1 MTPEQ
6 YKRSSKVAY
15 PMVMITCAMVNLT
28 LLAAMSMKGALAN
41 LITQVAIITV
51 AMIIATIAFIKLKH
65 TKKGMIIIAGMGT
78 IMYFTVR
85 SMNNTRIRE
94 THLFLLHKNS

>member
-28 LLAAMSMKGALAN
+28 LLAAMSMKGALVN
-41 LITQVAIITV
+41 LITQVAICS
-51 AMIIATIAFIKLKH
+51 
-65 TKKGMIIIAGMGT
+65 
-78 IMYFTVR
+78 YD
-85 SMNNTRIRE
+85 
-94 THLFLLHKNS
+94 NSYYSIYQA

>member
-15 PMVMITCAMVNLT
+15 SMVMITCGMVNIT

-41 LITQVAIITV
+41 LIIQVAIITV

-65 TKKGMIIIAGMGT
+65 TKKGMIIIAGMGAM
-78 IMYFTVR
+78 MYFTVCILNNN
-85 SMNNTRIRE
+85 NNTYIYMDL
-94 THLFLLHKNS
+94 LF